1 MLPNKIL
8 NKINSSGLENQFK
21 DEDVLVW
28 YRHIL
33 MSKYGWI
40 PLEEYKKMPLTEIIG
55 LLDCISTENKLQE
68 KQMKKSSRKR

>member
-1 MLPNKIL
+1 MIPNKIL
-8 NKINSSGLENQFK
+8 NTINSTGLDKQFI

-40 PLEEYKKMPLTEIIG
+40 PITEYKDMPITEIMG
-55 LLDCISTENKLQE
+55 LLDCISIENKIHD
-68 KQMKKSSRKR
+68 KQMKKSGKR